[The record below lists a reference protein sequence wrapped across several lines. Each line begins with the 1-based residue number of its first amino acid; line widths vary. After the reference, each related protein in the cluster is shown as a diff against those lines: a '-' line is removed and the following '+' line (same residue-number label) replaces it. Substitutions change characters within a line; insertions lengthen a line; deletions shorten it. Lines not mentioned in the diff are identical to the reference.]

1 VEIRIDDIK
10 YNLKRDEIIIK
21 NDQLYIL
28 NPVNLEIIDQ

>member
-1 VEIRIDDIK
+1 MEIRIDDIK